1 MGAKPLVHPAAK
13 LYDEDFALW
22 TAETARLLREGRF
35 QEIDVEHVAEEIEDM
50 GKRDHREM
58 LSRLTLILQ
67 HLLKWEYQP
76 EKRSKSWRSTMAVQ
90 RRELAKLFRQSPS
103 VRRNVGAAVAEVY
116 RDAVEDA
123 AREADLPEESFPREC
138 PFAPEQILDR
148 DFLPGR

>member
-103 VRRNVGAAVAEVY
+103 VRRNIGAAVAEVY

>member
-1 MGAKPLVHPAAK
+1 MGAKSLIHPAAK
-13 LYDEDFALW
+13 LYDEDFAVW

-35 QEIDVEHVAEEIEDM
+35 KEIDVEHVAEEIEDI

-58 LSRLTLILQ
+58 LRRLTRILQ
-67 HLLKWEYQP
+67 HLLKWEYQS

-90 RRELAKLFRQSPS
+90 RRELGKLFRQSPS
-103 VRRNVGAAVAEVY
+103 MRRKVAAAVTEVY

-123 AREADLPEESFPREC
+123 ALETDLPEESFPREC
-138 PFAPEQILDR
+138 PFTPEQILDR